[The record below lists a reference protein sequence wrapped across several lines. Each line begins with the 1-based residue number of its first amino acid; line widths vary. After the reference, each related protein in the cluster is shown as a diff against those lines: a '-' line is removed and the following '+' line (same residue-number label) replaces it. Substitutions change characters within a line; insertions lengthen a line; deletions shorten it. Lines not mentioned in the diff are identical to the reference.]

1 MKQYYVYILSSYSR
15 TLYIGVTNNLTKRV
29 WEHKG
34 GFVQGFSKKY
44 NINQLVYYETTT
56 DVISAI
62 AREKQL
68 KNWRREKK
76 EFLIN
81 RMNPEWKDLY
91 EAILDSSTLSLRSV
105 ARNDKSTSLGMT
117 KRTT

>member
-1 MKQYYVYILSSYSR
+1 MKQYYVYILSNRSK
-15 TLYIGVTNNLTKRV
+15 TLYIGITNNLVKRV
-29 WEHKG
+29 WQHKKG
-34 GFVQGFSKKY
+34 LVEGFSKRY
-44 NINQLVYYETTT
+44 NVDRLIYYETTE
-56 DVISAI
+56 DVNSAI

-91 EAILDSSTLSLRSV
+91 ESIVDSSTPPR
-105 ARNDKSTSLGMT
+105 
-117 KRTT
+117 